1 MGKLQINRKVLGMVQ
16 TNCYLLI
23 NNETQEVVLVDPA
36 DQAKDLIAAIEQM
49 KLKPAAILL
58 THGHFDHIG
67 AVGSVAAHFQIP
79 VYAGT
84 DEADMLQ
91 DADLNLSGQLGTPMT
106 VKVNRFLADQETF
119 TVAGFAFKVFHTPG
133 HTKGGVCYYIEADA
147 VLFSG
152 DTLFRDSIGRTDLP
166 TGNMSALVRS
176 VQNLLAV
183 LPDETAVYPGHE
195 AETSAGHEK
204 KYNPYL

>member
-23 NNETQEVVLVDPA
+23 NNETQEVVLIDPA
-36 DQAKDLIAAIEQM
+36 AQAKELIATVEEM

-79 VYAGT
+79 VYAGKE
-84 DEADMLQ
+84 EADMLQ
-91 DADLNLSGQLGTPMT
+91 DANLNLSGQFGTPMT
-106 VKVNRFLADQETF
+106 IKANRFLADQEMF
-119 TVAGFAFKVFHTPG
+119 TLAGFEFKVFHTPG
-133 HTKGGVCYYIEADA
+133 HTKGGVCYYIVTED

-152 DTLFRDSIGRTDLP
+152 DTLFRESIGRTDLP
-166 TGNMSALVRS
+166 TGNMSTLVRS
-176 VQNLLAV
+176 VRSLLEV
-183 LPDETAVYPGHE
+183 LPDDTAVYPGHE
-195 AETSAGHEK
+195 AETTAGHEK
-204 KYNPYL
+204 TYNPYL